1 VSLRSLL
8 LALACACAVDSA
20 AGAAEGRFSQSLSAE
35 ELKLT
40 GAERLTSDQI
50 AVIDALI
57 RRDLAAQLTP
67 RRGDAPAARFS
78 QRLSDDERHNAG
90 LGALSGPEIER
101 LDALIA
107 RFGVAAMAPTLLA
120 PPVFAPT
127 GMRLRPTETR
137 TGPEIHGSISLSYGF
152 GKGYDGRTGGMT
164 LSYEDPARGLAVVV
178 GYSESHIKGRMP
190 LYRDISGEPLRNPL
204 PTIAPS
210 AALHRAATVAKSG
223 ALPLAKR
230 VRAKDRAP
238 LRIPPGYFRIWK
250 RLRVVIRPKH
260 GRRRR
265 FRRKIRGLENLASAQ
280 PVPVAADQDPG
291 GRIKPPLRLVVIQ
304 IVTMPI
310 PNSCA
315 SARTTG
321 SRLR

>member
-1 VSLRSLL
+1 MNHTRAVVSLRSLL
-8 LALACACAVDSA
+8 LALACACAVVSA

-67 RRGDAPAARFS
+67 RRGDAPPAARFS
-78 QRLSDDERHNAG
+78 QRLSDDERRNAG
-90 LGALSGPEIER
+90 LAALSGPEIER

-107 RFGVAAMAPTLLA
+107 RYGVAAMAPTLLA

-152 GKGYDGRTGGMT
+152 GKGYDERTGGMT

-204 PTIAPS
+204 PTIAP
-210 AALHRAATVAKSG
+210 
-223 ALPLAKR
+223 
-230 VRAKDRAP
+230 
-238 LRIPPGYFRIWK
+238 
-250 RLRVVIRPKH
+250 
-260 GRRRR
+260 
-265 FRRKIRGLENLASAQ
+265 
-280 PVPVAADQDPG
+280 
-291 GRIKPPLRLVVIQ
+291 
-304 IVTMPI
+304 
-310 PNSCA
+310 
-315 SARTTG
+315 
-321 SRLR
+321 